1 MDKNTIVFYDE
12 ESGEDLDFYI
22 LEETVLNEKNYLCVT
37 DADPDDEE
45 ALVYV
50 LEKTGETDEEA
61 TYTVVDDEETLKAVL
76 AVFSE
81 LMGDTDFTLE
91 NE

>member
-1 MDKNTIVFYDE
+1 MDKNTITFYDE

-37 DADPDDEE
+37 DSDPEDEE

-61 TYTVVDDEETLKAVL
+61 TYTVVEDEETLKAVL

-91 NE
+91 D

>member
-1 MDKNTIVFYDE
+1 MDKNTISFYDE

-37 DADPDDEE
+37 DNDPEDEE

-50 LEKTGETDEEA
+50 LEKTGETEEEA
-61 TYTVVDDEETLKAVL
+61 TYTVVEDEETLKAVL

-91 NE
+91 D